1 MTNKL
6 KEWFQKHVKPYEKGT
21 STASEDAEAGA
32 VPNQWGLLNR
42 TLLVYKAAAG
52 GLSLLSMLLVCL
64 AFYLASSDPIV
75 VLEKCQDK
83 VFIESSREP
92 LKLTDDDIRRFI
104 SQWVKLR
111 YTWKWSDMPAVLRAI
126 EPVSTEGFRE
136 RIKDY
141 LGKKQGQPGAKDQ
154 QVEESVANIEV
165 TVTEKDATASF
176 DRIVRINSIPIVIPS
191 QVSLQI
197 VQGRTNKWNPL
208 GLYVNGII
216 EHEDK

>member
-1 MTNKL
+1 MTK
-6 KEWFQKHVKPYEKGT
+6 KFQDWFQRNTKPYENAT
-21 STASEDAEAGA
+21 SSPSEDAEAGT

-42 TLLVYKAAAG
+42 TLLIYKAAAG
-52 GLSLLSMLLVCL
+52 GLSLLSVMLVCL
-64 AFYLASSDPIV
+64 AFYFASSDPIV

-83 VFIESSREP
+83 VFIEGSREP
-92 LKLTDDDIRRFI
+92 LKLSDDDIRRFI
-104 SQWVKLR
+104 RQWIKLR
-111 YTWKWSDMPAVLRAI
+111 YTWKSSDTAAVVRAI

-141 LGKKQGQPGAKDQ
+141 LNKKQVQPGAKSQ

-165 TVTEKDATASF
+165 IVTEKDATASF

-208 GLYVNGII
+208 GLYVNGAV